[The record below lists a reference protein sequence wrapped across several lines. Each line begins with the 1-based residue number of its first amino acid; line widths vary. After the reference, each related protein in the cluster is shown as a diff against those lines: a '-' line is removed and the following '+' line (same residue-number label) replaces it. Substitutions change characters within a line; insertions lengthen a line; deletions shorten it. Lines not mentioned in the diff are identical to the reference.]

1 MKRYFA
7 EAVEFWLLFLIFLSP
22 VYSFAQ
28 ETMEQVLLFERTT
41 INVGTLSED
50 DAPAMYHFKYH
61 NVSKEPVYFSK
72 LTTSCG
78 CTVVKCDK
86 KMVQPGEEGEIILVF
101 HPADQAG
108 DLYREAFVYTN
119 LSEKMPIAKL
129 VLIGK
134 VLPSADQWNGY
145 PVYMGSTLRLKR
157 KDWQVRILSREGK
170 QVERFVCVNTG
181 KQPLKLSALMLPAYI
196 HFHTEPEILLSET
209 EADMILTIDRDMLP
223 QKDEIIFHF
232 ILDGISV
239 RPSERRIQVKLL
251 FK

>member
-7 EAVEFWLLFLIFLSP
+7 EAIESGLLFLIFLSP

-28 ETMEQVLLFERTT
+28 EAMEQVLRFERTT

-50 DAPAMYHFKYH
+50 DAPATYHFKYY
-61 NVSKEPVYFSK
+61 NVSKKPVCFSK

-78 CTVVKCDK
+78 CTVAEYDK
-86 KMVQPGEEGEIILVF
+86 KTVQPGEQGEIILLF

-119 LSEKMPIAKL
+119 LSEKIPIAKL
-129 VLIGK
+129 VLTGK
-134 VLPSADQWNGY
+134 VLPSADQWKEY

-157 KDWQVRILSREGK
+157 KDWQIRILSREGR

-181 KQPLKLSALMLPAYI
+181 KKPLKLSALMLPTYI
-196 HFHTEPEILLSET
+196 HFRTEPEILFPGI
-209 EADMILTIDRDMLP
+209 EADMVLTIDRGMLP
-223 QKDEIIFHF
+223 QKNEITFCF
-232 ILDGISV
+232 ILDGISD